1 MLAEKPQARTWK
13 CWKGR
18 CYLLQLSLQPW
29 DENAL
34 ASLLVNSYLLVF
46 VIWKGK
52 CTRNNS
58 LQVIG
63 FWVKGLLNCDLSLY
77 LEFAN
82 ANEFTYFSHMQQ
94 DIQFTLLPPDFQ
106 KKQQSRSYG
115 CPSVVLILLI
125 QNCSPLIVTHK
136 SQTKAMPIKILT
148 QSRQFLLD

>member
-1 MLAEKPQARTWK
+1 MVIRKEWLQWQPLPLVLGLWFALLHRLLAEKPQAKAWK
-13 CWKGR
+13 CRKGR
-18 CYLLQLSLQPW
+18 CYLLSLSLQPG

-34 ASLLVNSYLLVF
+34 PSPLFFYLLVF

-63 FWVKGLLNCDLSLY
+63 FWMKGLLNCDLSLY

-82 ANEFTYFSHMQQ
+82 ANEFPYLSYVQQ

-106 KKQQSRSYG
+106 KKQQSTAVPVRCLFYLSKT
-115 CPSVVLILLI
+115 VHLW
-125 QNCSPLIVTHK
+125 
-136 SQTKAMPIKILT
+136 
-148 QSRQFLLD
+148 